1 MDNIL
6 EPKPPKNFHSIEE
19 RCEDLRSQLVGYTIR
34 YLKRLK
40 EWTDE
45 QITEVDIIVEPYNHN
60 KSIKCTVTIIADTD
74 TKTLLCDLL
83 TGVLYTQGYLA
94 CSGFE
99 LGFPDKV
106 ECIIEKF

>member
-40 EWTDE
+40 EWTDAY
-45 QITEVDIIVEPYNHN
+45 VKNYKPNPVPLDH
-60 KSIKCTVTIIADTD
+60 TVFIDR
-74 TKTLLCDLL
+74 L
-83 TGVLYTQGYLA
+83 TGDCSPRRDFCSSRQYLKYLVMRYCSKIMRLYSFIRRAG
-94 CSGFE
+94 
-99 LGFPDKV
+99 V
-106 ECIIEKF
+106 HRM